1 MNTINKL
8 AAVVVCGLVLTACGG
23 GGNDTPDNTGSNGNT
38 STGPSDPGSS
48 GNSSTGGSNTG
59 TGSGNTGSGGTGNGS
74 TGSGGTGSGSTGGG
88 STGSGSGTSD
98 TQTSYTV
105 TPSINGSGG
114 AINPAAAVSVTSGA
128 STSFQV
134 TPNAGYT
141 ASVGGTCGGT
151 LSGTT
156 YTTNAVTANC
166 TVVATF
172 ASKPLTFM
180 YEGIQ
185 VAVDAAIFQTA
196 ADAASFLALLNQEGA
211 RGYRYLYDQ
220 YSQKVCTD
228 NMSSACDS
236 SYSPTISVF
245 VNDGSAPSYTYDLLP
260 NPANI
265 NDFITQANTEGAK
278 GYQYMGLYGIT
289 PGAMT
294 PPYALYRKDGGSTTT
309 YTYATDTAGPMARDA
324 FLNQANTH
332 GQLGYWLYGR
342 IGQNYTVPVNLYVKN
357 NASNATY
364 NYHAQTLLSLP
375 SGVTDQINAEGAN
388 GYRLMF
394 QLVPNSDILESD
406 LSSMLYIKDQTQS
419 ASFIIQSVESWPS
432 DGTALITQ
440 LNNYGAQ
447 GYTPWINSSLLYFFK
462 TTNCSSGW
470 FCTVFNPPGTSRW

>member
-23 GGNDTPDNTGSNGNT
+23 GGDSSPESANNTGSNDNT

-59 TGSGNTGSGGTGNGS
+59 TGSGNTGSGGTG
-74 TGSGGTGSGSTGGG
+74 SGSTGGG

-98 TQTSYTV
+98 TQTRYTV

-114 AINPAAAVSVTSGA
+114 AISPAAAVSVTSGA

-151 LSGTT
+151 LNGTT
-156 YTTNAVTANC
+156 YITNAVTANC
-166 TVVATF
+166 TVVAAF
-172 ASKPLTFM
+172 SSKPLTFM
-180 YEGIQ
+180 YEGKL
-185 VAVDAAIFQTA
+185 VA
-196 ADAASFLALLNQEGA
+196 ADAASFLTLLNQEGVK
-211 RGYRYLYDQ
+211 GYRYLYDQ
-220 YSQKVCTD
+220 YYREVCTA
-228 NMSSACDS
+228 NMSSTCDA

-245 VNDGSAPSYTYDLLP
+245 VNDGSAPSYAYDLLP
-260 NPANI
+260 NPDNI
-265 NDFITQANTEGAK
+265 NDFIIQANTEGVK
-278 GYQYMGLYGIT
+278 GYQYMGWYGIA

-294 PPYALYRKDGGSTTT
+294 PPYALYRKDGGSTAT

-324 FLNQANTH
+324 FLNQVNTH

-364 NYHAQTLLSLP
+364 TYHAQTLLGLP

-394 QLVPNSDILESD
+394 QLVPNSDVLESD

-470 FCTVFNPPGTSRW
+470 FCAVFNPPGTSRW